1 MRRSGATD
9 PCRYIERTLPETGR
23 LIIRRVSH
31 LSPSIPVKSPQLVLA
46 LLALLA
52 PSFTG
57 CASTT
62 PGAPNDSAW
71 SGVIDADDPRS
82 VGARAVLE
90 AYVANDPESMAD
102 WFADDAEIRFNQNTY
117 DKETFL
123 AGVPERHEQFEIAL
137 EDTIVTTMLYNNG
150 KVFTNLWTTWTGVA
164 RSSGERTEIPVQMYM
179 TWEDGKITE
188 FMHFLDP
195 GPLEEAIEAL

>member
-1 MRRSGATD
+1 M
-9 PCRYIERTLPETGR
+9 PETGR
-23 LIIRRVSH
+23 LAIQRISH
-31 LSPSIPVKSPQLVLA
+31 CSPSIPVKSPQLVLA

-82 VGARAVLE
+82 VGARAVLD
-90 AYVANDPESMAD
+90 AYVANDPALMAD